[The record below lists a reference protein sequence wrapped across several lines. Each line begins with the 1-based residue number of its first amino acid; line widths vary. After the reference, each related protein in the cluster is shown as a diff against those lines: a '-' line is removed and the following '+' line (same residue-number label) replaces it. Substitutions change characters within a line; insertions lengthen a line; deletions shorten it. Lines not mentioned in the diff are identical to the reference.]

1 MNRSTFSRR
10 DALRGLGGAAAAGIS
25 GLAGCNALGGG
36 GGADELTV
44 AYMPIY
50 PDMQHFVMQEEG
62 YFDEIDAAVDAKE
75 FTDGPSI
82 VQAYASGEIDIGLF
96 GVVPAMIVID
106 KGIAAKVVAAN
117 IKEPMMLMAR
127 DDFMPLWEEHGAD
140 AFAEFERREGR
151 KFTFGT
157 FPEGSVPDILLRYWL
172 IDEQGLEPGEDVE
185 IIGMGGANAVRQGLA
200 TDEIDGTSI
209 MEPVPTLTEENGDPY
224 QPLAIAPDFMPGQ
237 PAAVALM
244 NDEVRDS
251 EVGEQFVE
259 QHVRATEF
267 VNDDPDATAQ
277 HASTVIGEE
286 TLSVET
292 ARRAL
297 DSPISN
303 FVSDPREIENGTE
316 IFTEYAAELGKTDER
331 LSLDDV
337 FDYSLYDAVTE

>member
-1 MNRSTFSRR
+1 MTERVLSRR
-10 DALRGLGGAAAAGIS
+10 DAIRGLSGAATAGIT

-36 GGADELTV
+36 GGTDELTV

-62 YFDEIDAAVDAKE
+62 YFDGIDAEIDAKE

-82 VQAYASGEIDIGLF
+82 VQAYASGEIDVGLF

-106 KGIAAKVVAAN
+106 RGIAAKVAAAN
-117 IKEPMMLMAR
+117 ITEPMMLMAR
-127 DDFMPLWEEHGAD
+127 DDFMPLWEDHGAD
-140 AFAEFERREGR
+140 AFAEFEEREGR
-151 KFTFGT
+151 TFTFGT

-172 IDEQGLEPGEDVE
+172 IDEQGLTPGEDVE
-185 IIGMGGANAVRQGLA
+185 VIGMGGANAVRQGLA

-209 MEPVPTLTEENGDPY
+209 MEPVPTLTAESGDPY
-224 QPLAIAPDFMPGQ
+224 QPLAIAPEFMPGQ
-237 PAAVALM
+237 PAAVVLM

-251 EVGEQFVE
+251 DVGEQFVE

-267 VNDDPDATAQ
+267 INSEPDATAR

-292 ARRAL
+292 AREAL

-303 FVSDPREIENGTE
+303 FVSDPRAIENGAE

-331 LSLDDV
+331 LSLDQV
-337 FDYSLYDAVTE
+337 FDYSLYDSVTE